1 VNGLSDHIA
10 LDPDD
15 TACSNDV
22 ACDLWVAVTQLAFV
36 TKPHKF
42 ETAGSGYLIK
52 RNIKGRPTPLSERPD
67 RDHQPLIEGAG

>member
-1 VNGLSDHIA
+1 VNRSVNGLSDHVA

-42 ETAGSGYLIK
+42 EAAGFGYLIE
-52 RNIKGRPTPLSERPD
+52 RNIKESDRRPYPKDLTINR
-67 RDHQPLIEGAG
+67 